1 VNTKQVLRVIIMQS
15 IQKIATI

>member
-1 VNTKQVLRVIIMQS
+1 VLRVIIMQS